1 MDRNVRHVQSDMVKV
16 TLKRKEMLMMMIV
29 AIVMV
34 IKMIPISQ

>member
-1 MDRNVRHVQSDMVKV
+1 MVKV
-16 TLKRKEMLMMMIV
+16 TWRRKEMLMMIV

>member
-1 MDRNVRHVQSDMVKV
+1 MVKL
-16 TLKRKEMLMMMIV
+16 TLRRKEMLMMMIV

>member
-1 MDRNVRHVQSDMVKV
+1 MVRV
-16 TLKRKEMLMMMIV
+16 TWRRKEMLMMIV